1 MNEINMNYGVNSV
14 LMSSANGT
22 KYWIRMGYGADGHA
36 FRVWSEATKP
46 MELAG
51 DGDWEVVFG
60 TFTLPNSAGVD
71 MVFVGGLHNFVIPSS
86 CSLNV
91 SVSNNNGSSFESYDK
106 DSNEAHVFSSTGT
119 QLRVKLTGNGHPNKS
134 PFSCSK
140 DSFYVDGHFPG
151 NPVLPGVLIVEAFG
165 QAAAALTAHGIDKKE
180 YDNKLVFL
188 MSVEKARF
196 RNPVVPDCK
205 LELKIEAIRS
215 HGRVWKYKG
224 EAFVEG
230 KKMSDAQ
237 WSATI
242 VDRK

>member
-1 MNEINMNYGVNSV
+1 MSKNTLTKKDIIELLPHREPMLLIDELTDIKHLHSATAIMN
-14 LMSSANGT
+14 
-22 KYWIRMGYGADGHA
+22 
-36 FRVWSEATKP
+36 
-46 MELAG
+46 
-51 DGDWEVVFG
+51 
-60 TFTLPNSAGVD
+60 
-71 MVFVGGLHNFVIPSS
+71 
-86 CSLNV
+86 
-91 SVSNNNGSSFESYDK
+91 
-106 DSNEAHVFSSTGT
+106 
-119 QLRVKLTGNGHPNKS
+119 VK
-134 PFSCSK
+134 K

-151 NPVLPGVLIVEAFG
+151 NPVLPGVLVVEAFG

-196 RNPVVPDCK
+196 RNPIIPNCR

-230 KKMSDAQ
+230 KKMADAQ